1 MTGAILTLNA
11 GSSSLKFALF
21 DAATLGSALLRGEV
35 SDLNTAPHLVA
46 HDIAGTSLIDRKWE
60 SGSDGSFAVILA
72 ELLEFIDAHPG
83 HNGLAAVGH
92 RVVHGGS
99 DHIAPER
106 VTPALLQSLTTLI
119 ALDPIHMPHNIAPM
133 HAIAMARPKLTQI
146 ACFDTA
152 FHHTLPPVARRFAL
166 PRAISDAGVRR
177 YGFHG
182 LSYEYIA
189 GRLREEAPALA
200 RGRVVVAHL
209 GAGASLCALLDG
221 ASIATTFGFS
231 VLDGL
236 VMATRCGSLD
246 PGVILYLA
254 RQGHS
259 FASIE
264 DMLYN
269 RSGLLGVSGI
279 SEDIQVL
286 LASTDNHARE
296 AIELF
301 TYQLSI
307 EIAGM
312 AAALGG
318 LDGIVFTA
326 GIGSHSPEIRS
337 AVCERLAW
345 LGVHLNRAANHA
357 SDACISAAD
366 SDVDV
371 LVMATD
377 EEAMIAHHVWDQLL
391 MRTIAVKNAGAR
403 GLNHSEN

>member
-1 MTGAILTLNA
+1 MTDAILTLNA

-21 DAATLGSALLRGEV
+21 DLATPATAMLRGEV
-35 SDLNTAPHLVA
+35 SDLSTAPHLTA
-46 HDIAGTSLIDRKWE
+46 HDSDGNSLIDRHWQE
-60 SGSDGSFAVILA
+60 SSEGGFTVILKT
-72 ELLEFIDAHPG
+72 LLEFIDAHPG
-83 HNGLAAVGH
+83 HDGLAAVGH
-92 RVVHGGS
+92 RVVHGGA

-106 VTPALLQSLTTLI
+106 VTPALLQSLTAII
-119 ALDPIHMPHNIAPM
+119 ALDPIHMPHNLSLI
-133 HAIAMARPKLTQI
+133 HAIDVARPKLVQI

-152 FHHTLPPVARRFAL
+152 FHRTLPPVAQRFAL
-166 PRAISDAGVRR
+166 PRTISDAGVRR

-189 GRLREEAPALA
+189 GQLRDEAPVLA

-209 GAGASLCALLDG
+209 GAGASLCALLDCT
-221 ASIATTFGFS
+221 SIATTFGFS

-246 PGVILYLA
+246 PGVILHLA

-279 SEDIQVL
+279 SENIRVL
-286 LASTDNHARE
+286 LASAHVHARE

-301 TYQLSI
+301 TYRLAI

-312 AAALGG
+312 ASALGG

-326 GIGSHSPEIRS
+326 GIGAHSPEIRA
-337 AVCERLAW
+337 AVCERLNW
-345 LGVHLNRAANHA
+345 LGVRLDRAANHVSA
-357 SDACISAAD
+357 SCISAAD
-366 SDVDV
+366 SGVDV
-371 LVMATD
+371 RVMATD
-377 EEAMIAHHVWDQLL
+377 EEAMIAHHVRDQLL
-391 MRTIAVKNAGAR
+391 SSKIAASNTGAR
-403 GLNHSEN
+403 DG